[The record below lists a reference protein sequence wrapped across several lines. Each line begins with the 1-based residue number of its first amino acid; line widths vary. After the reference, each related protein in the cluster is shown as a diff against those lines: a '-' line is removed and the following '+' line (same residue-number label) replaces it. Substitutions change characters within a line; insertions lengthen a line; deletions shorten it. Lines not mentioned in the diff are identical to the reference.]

1 MTNAE
6 KYLKDGETGNFVQ
19 AFSCW
24 YYGITRELENVDKM
38 LVQFLKAE
46 AKPTL
51 TADEGVILRNIDTD
65 NYKGIGRKNDTLYLV
80 SATPNYFGG
89 ENDKEVFWYCFHE
102 LFQFIK
108 ERRRISNSRTFKGGI
123 KKC

>member
-6 KYLKDGETGNFVQ
+6 KFLKDGADKHQFAKEIQNCFGKEIPLVDETILDWL
-19 AFSCW
+19 ADDSHP
-24 YYGITRELENVDKM
+24 K
-38 LVQFLKAE
+38 
-46 AKPTL
+46 L
-51 TADEGVILRNIDTD
+51 TEDERVILRNIDTD

-108 ERRRISNSRTFKGGI
+108 ERGRI
-123 KKC
+123 

>member
-6 KYLKDGETGNFVQ
+6 KYLKDGVDL
-19 AFSCW
+19 ADL
-24 YYGITRELENVDKM
+24 LEKLDEDLNW
-38 LVQFLKAE
+38 FRYEEALKGASLDFIKFFNAE
-46 AKPTL
+46 ERKPTL
-51 TADEGVILRNIDTD
+51 TEDERVILRNIDID

-108 ERRRISNSRTFKGGI
+108 ERRRILNRGVVKQ
-123 KKC
+123 